1 MTKVSEQIWNERMAN
16 LRNRRASKPGSTSS
30 KISGI
35 SDYYRHI
42 RKASMI
48 GKSVLDVGC
57 GSCEIQ
63 NHLPKDTCYT
73 GIDAFPVNNDV
84 VNMQIENCTFG
95 DNQFET
101 IYAFAMLDNVQD
113 LEKALY
119 HIKRVASKNVL
130 FLTGVNIEP
139 DQFHTIKITESLLI
153 DNMKPF
159 KVGYMEY
166 LHPQIMLIEF
176 IK

>member
-1 MTKVSEQIWNERMAN
+1 MTKVSEKIWNERMAN
-16 LRNRRASKPGSTSS
+16 LRERRTKQTISS
-30 KISGI
+30 PIKGVSE
-35 SDYYRHI
+35 YYTHI

-48 GKSVLDVGC
+48 GKTVLDVGC
-57 GSCEIQ
+57 GSCEIAK
-63 NHLPKDTCYT
+63 HLPDGTLYV
-73 GIDAFPVNNDV
+73 GIDAFPISENVL
-84 VNMQIENCTFG
+84 NMQIENCTFD

-101 IYAFAMLDNVQD
+101 VYAFAMLDNVHD
-113 LEKALY
+113 LEKTLQQ
-119 HIKRVASKNVL
+119 IKRVAFKNVL

-139 DQFHTIKITESLLI
+139 DMYHTVKITESLLI